1 MTLARDAYSRYSDVV
16 HTSQQEDGGHLRAG
30 DGMNYREF
38 LAVLKHLWELAHPD
52 VPMKPTQT
60 PGFATYPVIVH
71 SLELRKAHP
80 SEPKKRFRENITSS
94 SGDIYSIWG
103 QRFQNLVMFSAVTR
117 SDPELAS
124 EIIEEFQ
131 SFMEEH
137 TGTLKE
143 LGVSE
148 IVFSR
153 RMPDNS
159 RKRSSEDIAEKSI
172 AYLVTIE
179 TVSYVQESK
188 LESILIEARTYLDS
202 ERIPS
207 FEVTQNQVG
216 TNKFNILK
224 TNIILAEGDQVV
236 FGTLDVTR
244 YVFPSSLSTHMKYVI
259 RNIAKN
265 NSATPY
271 FLTAA
276 LYNADGITPIIFAN
290 AGKGVMRH
298 TLADNITTELLD
310 QYEGATPSI

>member
-1 MTLARDAYSRYSDVV
+1 MGITRDAYSRHSDVV
-16 HTSQQEDGGHLRAG
+16 RTSQQENGGHLRAD

-52 VPMKPTQT
+52 VPLKPTQS

-71 SLELRKAHP
+71 SLELRKTHP
-80 SEPKKRFRENITSS
+80 SEPKKRFRENVMSD

-117 SDPELAS
+117 ADPDLAS

-137 TGTLKE
+137 IDTLKR
-143 LGVSE
+143 LGASE

-159 RKRSSEDIAEKSI
+159 RKRSSEDIDEKSI

-179 TVSYVQESK
+179 TVSYVQEAK
-188 LESILIEARTYLDS
+188 LESILVEARTYLDS

-207 FEVTQNQVG
+207 FEVAPNQVG

-236 FGTLDVTR
+236 FGTLDITR
-244 YVFPSSLSTHMKYVI
+244 YTFPFALSVYKKYVI
-259 RNIAKN
+259 RNITKN

-271 FLTAA
+271 FLTVDI
-276 LYNADGITPIIFAN
+276 YEADGVTPVIFTN
-290 AGKGVMRH
+290 EGKGVVRH
-298 TLADNITTELLD
+298 TLADNITTEIID
-310 QYEGATPSI
+310 QYDGATPSI